1 MLNLTAQQI
10 KVFDVIKE
18 SLQSNG
24 YPPTR
29 AEIAKILDF
38 KSVNAAESHIKALV
52 KKGVIEKVP
61 GSSRGI
67 KLVEE
72 ISGIPLIG
80 SVAAGSPITAYENV
94 EKTIHSNPLNKSVD
108 FFLRVQGES
117 MIDAGILDNDLVGV
131 RKTKN
136 AENGEIVVARLEDEV
151 TLKRFKKDS
160 SGIRLV
166 AENKSF
172 SDIWVDET
180 SNFSI
185 EGKAV
190 GIIREDPVSYTHL
203 RAHET

>member
-38 KSVNAAESHIKALV
+38 KSVNAAESHLKALV

-190 GIIREDPVSYTHL
+190 GIIREDL
-203 RAHET
+203 

>member
-151 TLKRFKKDS
+151 TLKRFKKDNK
-160 SGIRLV
+160 GLRLI
-166 AENKSF
+166 AENKNYD
-172 SDIWVDET
+172 DILIDES
-180 SNFSI
+180 SNFAI

-190 GIIREDPVSYTHL
+190 GILRENI
-203 RAHET
+203 

>member
-80 SVAAGSPITAYENV
+80 SVAAGSPIMAYENV

-136 AENGEIVVARLEDEV
+136 AENGEIIVARLEDEV

-172 SDIWVDET
+172 SDIRVDET

-190 GIIREDPVSYTHL
+190 GIIREDL
-203 RAHET
+203 

>member
-1 MLNLTAQQI
+1 
-10 KVFDVIKE
+10 
-18 SLQSNG
+18 
-24 YPPTR
+24 
-29 AEIAKILDF
+29 
-38 KSVNAAESHIKALV
+38 
-52 KKGVIEKVP
+52 
-61 GSSRGI
+61 
-67 KLVEE
+67 
-72 ISGIPLIG
+72 
-80 SVAAGSPITAYENV
+80 
-94 EKTIHSNPLNKSVD
+94 
-108 FFLRVQGES
+108 

-190 GIIREDPVSYTHL
+190 VLLGKIFNFSEPLYL
-203 RAHET
+203 LNLF

>member
-151 TLKRFKKDS
+151 TLKRFKKDT

-172 SDIWVDET
+172 SDIRVDET

-190 GIIREDPVSYTHL
+190 GIIREDL
-203 RAHET
+203 

>member
-117 MIDAGILDNDLVGV
+117 MRDAGILDNDLVGV

-172 SDIWVDET
+172 SDIKVDET

-190 GIIREDPVSYTHL
+190 GIIREDL
-203 RAHET
+203 

>member
-160 SGIRLV
+160 SGIRLL

-172 SDIWVDET
+172 SDIRVDET

-190 GIIREDPVSYTHL
+190 GIIREDL
-203 RAHET
+203 

>member
-80 SVAAGSPITAYENV
+80 SVAAGSPIMAYENV

-172 SDIWVDET
+172 SDIRVDET

-185 EGKAV
+185 EVKAV
-190 GIIREDPVSYTHL
+190 GIIREDL
-203 RAHET
+203 

>member
-1 MLNLTAQQI
+1 MLNLTSQQI

-18 SLQSNG
+18 SVQNNG

-72 ISGIPLIG
+72 ASGIPLIG
-80 SVAAGSPITAYENV
+80 SVAAGTPIQAFENI
-94 EKTIHSNPLNKSVD
+94 EKTIQSNPLTKSVD
-108 FFLRVQGES
+108 FFLRVQGDS
-117 MIDAGILDNDLVGV
+117 MINAGILNNDLVGV
-131 RKTKN
+131 RKIRN
-136 AENGEIVVARLEDEV
+136 PENGEIVVARIGDDV

-160 SGIRLV
+160 SGIRLI
-166 AENKSF
+166 AENTNY
-172 SDIWVDET
+172 SDIEIDDSFE
-180 SNFSI
+180 FSI

-190 GIIREDPVSYTHL
+190 GIIRDKL
-203 RAHET
+203 

>member
-38 KSVNAAESHIKALV
+38 KSVNAAESHINALV

-80 SVAAGSPITAYENV
+80 SVAAGSPIMAFENV

-131 RKTKN
+131 RKTRN
-136 AENGEIVVARLEDEV
+136 AENGEIVVARLQDEV

-172 SDIWVDET
+172 SDIKVDE
-180 SNFSI
+180 SSDFSI

-190 GIIREDPVSYTHL
+190 GIIREDL
-203 RAHET
+203 

>member
-18 SLQSNG
+18 SVQSNG

-80 SVAAGSPITAYENV
+80 SVAAGSPIMAYENV

-172 SDIWVDET
+172 SDIGVDET

-190 GIIREDPVSYTHL
+190 GIIREDL
-203 RAHET
+203 

>member
-80 SVAAGSPITAYENV
+80 SVAAGSPIMAYENI

-172 SDIWVDET
+172 SDIRVDET

-190 GIIREDPVSYTHL
+190 GIIREDL
-203 RAHET
+203 

>member
-131 RKTKN
+131 RKTRN

-172 SDIWVDET
+172 SDIRVDET

-185 EGKAV
+185 EG
-190 GIIREDPVSYTHL
+190 
-203 RAHET
+203 

>member
-1 MLNLTAQQI
+1 MLNLTSQQI

-18 SLQSNG
+18 SVQNNG

-72 ISGIPLIG
+72 ASGIPLIG
-80 SVAAGSPITAYENV
+80 SVAAGTPIQAFENI
-94 EKTIHSNPLNKSVD
+94 EKTIQSNPLTKSVD
-108 FFLRVQGES
+108 FFLRVQGDS
-117 MIDAGILDNDLVGV
+117 MMDAGILNNDLVGV
-131 RKTKN
+131 RKIRN
-136 AENGEIVVARLEDEV
+136 PENGEIVVARIGDDV

-160 SGIRLV
+160 SGIRLI
-166 AENKSF
+166 AENTNY
-172 SDIWVDET
+172 SDIKIDDSSE
-180 SNFSI
+180 FSI

-190 GIIREDPVSYTHL
+190 GIIRDKI
-203 RAHET
+203 

>member
-18 SLQSNG
+18 SMQNNG

-29 AEIAKILDF
+29 AEIARILDF

-72 ISGIPLIG
+72 ASGIPLVG
-80 SVAAGSPITAYENV
+80 SVAAGSPILAVENI
-94 EKTIHSNPLNKSVD
+94 EKTIPLNPLTKAVD
-108 FFLRVQGES
+108 FFLRVQGDS
-117 MIDAGILDNDLVGV
+117 MVEAGILDNDLVGIK
-131 RKTKN
+131 KTNN
-136 AENGEIVVARLEDEV
+136 AENGEIVVARIDEDV
-151 TLKRFKKDS
+151 TLKRFSKNEASIKL
-160 SGIRLV
+160 I
-166 AENKSF
+166 AENSAYE
-172 SDIWVDET
+172 DIHVSEQTD
-180 SNFSI
+180 FAI

-190 GIIREDPVSYTHL
+190 GVIRESV
-203 RAHET
+203 

>member
-18 SLQSNG
+18 SLLSNG

-72 ISGIPLIG
+72 ISGIPLVG

-172 SDIWVDET
+172 SDIKVDET

-190 GIIREDPVSYTHL
+190 GIIREDL
-203 RAHET
+203 

>member
-67 KLVEE
+67 KLVDNFWNDYKKIYDEE
-72 ISGIPLIG
+72 FNKNGYFKIIKRSPLYIC
-80 SVAAGSPITAYENV
+80 
-94 EKTIHSNPLNKSVD
+94 
-108 FFLRVQGES
+108 
-117 MIDAGILDNDLVGV
+117 
-131 RKTKN
+131 
-136 AENGEIVVARLEDEV
+136 
-151 TLKRFKKDS
+151 KKK
-160 SGIRLV
+160 I
-166 AENKSF
+166 
-172 SDIWVDET
+172 
-180 SNFSI
+180 
-185 EGKAV
+185 
-190 GIIREDPVSYTHL
+190 
-203 RAHET
+203 

>member
-172 SDIWVDET
+172 SDILVDDT

-190 GIIREDPVSYTHL
+190 GIIREDL
-203 RAHET
+203 

>member
-172 SDIWVDET
+172 SDIRVDET

-185 EGKAV
+185 EGNAV
-190 GIIREDPVSYTHL
+190 GIIREDL
-203 RAHET
+203 

>member
-117 MIDAGILDNDLVGV
+117 MIDAGILNNDLVGV

-172 SDIWVDET
+172 SDIRVDET

-190 GIIREDPVSYTHL
+190 GIIREDL
-203 RAHET
+203 

>member
-80 SVAAGSPITAYENV
+80 SVAAGSPIMAFENV

-131 RKTKN
+131 RKTRN
-136 AENGEIVVARLEDEV
+136 AENGEIVVARLQDEV

-172 SDIWVDET
+172 SDIEVDK
-180 SNFSI
+180 SSDFSI

-190 GIIREDPVSYTHL
+190 GIIREDL
-203 RAHET
+203 

>member
-52 KKGVIEKVP
+52 KKGVIQKVP

-80 SVAAGSPITAYENV
+80 SVAAGSPIMAFENV

-117 MIDAGILDNDLVGV
+117 MIDAGIFDNDLVGV
-131 RKTKN
+131 RKTRN
-136 AENGEIVVARLEDEV
+136 AENGEIVVARLQDEV

-160 SGIRLV
+160 TGIRLV

-172 SDIWVDET
+172 SDIKVDE
-180 SNFSI
+180 SSDFSI

-190 GIIREDPVSYTHL
+190 GIIREGL
-203 RAHET
+203 

>member
-80 SVAAGSPITAYENV
+80 SVAAGSPIMAYENI

-131 RKTKN
+131 RKTMN

-172 SDIWVDET
+172 SDIRVDET

-190 GIIREDPVSYTHL
+190 GIIREDL
-203 RAHET
+203 

>member
-136 AENGEIVVARLEDEV
+136 AENGEIIVARLEDEV

-172 SDIWVDET
+172 SDIRVDET

-190 GIIREDPVSYTHL
+190 GIIREDL
-203 RAHET
+203 